1 MNPGAA
7 LGLGGGIGHRQDACG
22 AITGGAIAI
31 GMLLAERI
39 EDHKEAKATAQQLV
53 GDYYRRFMEKFGSAG
68 CMELIQVPILT
79 QEEIDHFKAS
89 GLREERC
96 EKYITFAVED
106 LMKLRDFKPK
116 MM

>member
-1 MNPGAA
+1 MNPGPA

-22 AITGGAIAI
+22 AVTGGSIAI
-31 GMLLAERI
+31 GMLLTERI
-39 EDHKEAKATAQQLV
+39 EDHKEAKAAAQQVV
-53 GDYYRRFMEKFGSAG
+53 GDYYHRFAEKFGTAG

-79 QEEIDHFKAS
+79 QEEIDHFRAS

-106 LMKLRDFKPK
+106 LIKLRDYAPK
-116 MM
+116 AL